1 MNEEAARILTS
12 LVSRYGTSIALD
24 PLRCEGLLRDTCPR
38 CRREIFVLVNAVRQ
52 QVPAD
57 LLSPRHSLPPA
68 LFQGFLKKRLQDE
81 LAFSD
86 DAASWAV
93 ETWAAAL
100 GIDSNRNPGKP
111 DALSATEKR
120 TSGISFPEDA
130 TPGTRSEQRAEW
142 AGMLES
148 ETIEKRLVAIRA
160 MRQSP
165 DTETIRLLITGL
177 ENTSWKVREAAFD
190 ALVEAGGCAVPHLI
204 EALEDPH
211 EQIVTGATLALGAL
225 QPQDATEALIVLLE
239 NGRGNISSILWALG
253 EIRDNRAI
261 TPLTKFLNSSDPEIR
276 TNAETALRKF
286 R

>member
-1 MNEEAARILTS
+1 MNEDAARILAS
-12 LVSRYGTSIALD
+12 LISRYGTSVAVD

-52 QVPAD
+52 QIPAD

-68 LFQGFLKKRLQDE
+68 LFRGFLNKRLQDE

-86 DAASWAV
+86 EAASWAV

-100 GIDSNRNPGKP
+100 GVDTNQNLAKP
-111 DALSATEKR
+111 DTAVTVNLTSA
-120 TSGISFPEDA
+120 ISVPEVI
-130 TPGTRSEQRAEW
+130 TPGTQPEQRAEW
-142 AGMLES
+142 AAMLES
-148 ETIEKRLVAIRA
+148 ETIETRLTAIRA

-190 ALVEAGGCAVPHLI
+190 VLVDAGGHTVPHLI
-204 EALEDPH
+204 EALGDSH
-211 EQIVTGATLALGAL
+211 ERIVTCATLALGAL
-225 QPQDATEALIVLLE
+225 QAQDGTEALIALLE
-239 NGRGNISSILWALG
+239 NGRGDISTALWALG
-253 EIRDNRAI
+253 KIRDNRAI
-261 TPLTKFLNSSDPEIR
+261 TPLTKFLNSSDPRIR
-276 TNAETALRKF
+276 TEAETALKKF